1 VHGPTGNAE
10 RARDI
15 DDRLRHLDIGA
26 RGGGI
31 AGGMVVCLWNVL
43 MFAMQTG

>member
-26 RGGGI
+26 RGVGSPEGWLYVF
-31 AGGMVVCLWNVL
+31 G
-43 MFAMQTG
+43 TG

>member
-26 RGGGI
+26 
-31 AGGMVVCLWNVL
+31 
-43 MFAMQTG
+43 

>member
-31 AGGMVVCLWNVL
+31 AGGMVVQQTSVQVIVL
-43 MFAMQTG
+43 I